1 MKKLFLFLATLF
13 LCAALQAGNVL
24 SAGQG
29 MFTYKEY
36 PPFAHRPVDVHY
48 YIPSSGDVRRM
59 PIVFVFEGGDR
70 SYGYLLKA
78 WQQEAEKHQ
87 FMVFIP
93 HFDLNEYPL
102 SDYQEVGVMNNN
114 GNTVVRPVEEQTP
127 ALIDKIFE
135 YVRQTSGSGRKGY
148 MMYGHS
154 AGGQFVQRFMLF
166 HDSPY
171 VEKAVIGSP
180 GWYTFPDASLD
191 FPYGVRNVPYLTPD
205 RIQKYLAKPIVLQLA
220 TGDTVRESYLR
231 KTPEAEAQGR
241 NRHERGN
248 KFYQYLHRIAAEQHW
263 PCNWQKVEEQ
273 GIGHQ
278 SVPMGKRAVPLMLGD
293 SLRALFIGNSYTQ
306 FNKLVRQVQAIA
318 ASTGHKLSVKLVE
331 HGGWT
336 LKKHAANPETLD
348 AIREGNWDFVV
359 LQDQS
364 KAPAREKEWVQEN
377 VYKPAYSLDSLRRLY
392 NPKGKTV
399 FYMTWGHNID
409 TYTDMQQR
417 LAESY
422 LEMTR
427 LLNAW
432 CAPIGI
438 AWKRVLTENPRITLY
453 NPDHSHPSIQGSY
466 LAANVFCSVFFR
478 KPYTSTYLAGLS
490 QAEAL
495 YLQQM
500 AQETVFSNLSLW
512 NIQPLPQP
520 ETVTRLFYPEPERKH
535 PTPTLCKP
543 QEEGLAS
550 LFEIKR
556 YLQALADK
564 HPDKV
569 TLSSIG
575 ETPQGRKIP
584 ILYFGTPPKDK
595 KLRVWIQAGLHGN
608 EPAGPEAA
616 CLLADYLLHTPE
628 GAELL
633 EKVSLALIPVT
644 NTDGYA
650 MQNRQSGS
658 GFDLNR
664 DQSKLSDP
672 VSLLLKEA
680 YRNWNPEIALDI
692 HEFNPFRKEFGLLRG
707 TKTAARTSIV
717 TAADVLFLP
726 SGHLNISDGIRQ
738 LSNGIFREEAE
749 KALTTHGYNSG
760 FYFTPSIRND
770 SLYAIK
776 DAKSPQSSSTF
787 HGLTNAVSLFI
798 EIRGIGL
805 GRTSFARRA
814 ECGFL
819 VSRSLLQTAAL
830 HSKEIRKTIRK
841 SVKETL
847 TGNKDIYVT
856 FQPTRTALPVSFIDL
871 SRNERFTETLPTLDA
886 LQLKADLVR
895 KRPEAYILPDT
906 CLMQAEKLRALGI
919 EVEQSGKPFT
929 ATVEKYIVTEYK
941 KADKKWEKIYPVT
954 ISTRLI
960 KEKKSFPAGCFMI
973 RLSQKNA
980 NLAVTLLEPE
990 SVNGFVNFG
999 IIRTEAGKELPV
1011 YRQVSF

>member
-1 MKKLFLFLATLF
+1 MKKLILSLATIF
-13 LCAALQAGNVL
+13 IYTALYAGNIL
-24 SAGQG
+24 SAGEG
-29 MFTYKEY
+29 VFTYKEY
-36 PPFAHRPVDVHY
+36 PPFADRPVDVHY

-59 PIVFVFEGGDR
+59 PVVFVFEGGDR
-70 SYGYLLKA
+70 GYSYLLKA
-78 WQQEAEKHQ
+78 WRQEAEKNQ

-93 HFDLNEYPL
+93 HFDLKEYPL
-102 SDYQEVGVMNNN
+102 CDYQEVGVMN
-114 GNTVVRPVEEQTP
+114 GNALCPTEELTPV
-127 ALIDKIFE
+127 LVDKLFE
-135 YVRQTSGSGRKGY
+135 YIRQTSGSERKGY

-180 GWYTFPDASLD
+180 GWYTFPDASQD
-191 FPYGVRNVPYLTPD
+191 FPYGVRNVPYITPG

-220 TGDTVRESYLR
+220 TGDTVRESFLR

-241 NRHERGN
+241 NRYERGN
-248 KFYQYLHRIAAEQHW
+248 RFYQYLHRIAAEQNW
-263 PCNWQKVEEQ
+263 PCNWRKVEEQ
-273 GIGHQ
+273 GIGHE
-278 SVPMGKRAVPLMLGD
+278 SVPMGKCAVPVMLGD

-306 FNKLVRQVQAIA
+306 YNHLVRQVQAIA

-359 LQDQS
+359 LQEQS
-364 KAPAREKEWVQEN
+364 KAPAREKEWVQEH

-392 NPKGKTV
+392 NPKGKTI

-427 LLNAW
+427 QLNAW
-432 CAPIGI
+432 CAPVGI
-438 AWKRVLTENPRITLY
+438 AWKRILTENPRITLY
-453 NPDHSHPSIQGSY
+453 NPDHSHPSGQGTY
-466 LAANVFCSVFFR
+466 LAANVFCSVFFQ
-478 KPYTSTYLAGLS
+478 KPYTSDYDAGLPKE
-490 QAEAL
+490 EAL
-495 YLQQM
+495 YLQRT

-512 NIQPLPQP
+512 NIRPLPQP
-520 ETVTRLFYPEPERKH
+520 EAVTNLFYPEPEKKYS
-535 PTPTLCKP
+535 TPTLRKP
-543 QEEGLAS
+543 QEEGFAS
-550 LFEIKR
+550 LFEING
-556 YLQALADK
+556 YLQALADA

-569 TLSSIG
+569 TLSRIG

-584 ILYFGTPPKDK
+584 VLYFGTPSKDK
-595 KLRVWIQAGLHGN
+595 KFRVWIQAGLHGN

-616 CLLADYLLHTPE
+616 CLLADYLLHTSE

-633 EKVSLALIPVT
+633 KKVSLALIPVA

-672 VSLLLKEA
+672 VSFLLKEA
-680 YRNWNPEIALDI
+680 YKNWNPEIALDI
-692 HEFNPFRKEFGLLRG
+692 HEFNPFRKEFGLLRDG
-707 TKTAARTSIV
+707 KTSNATATSIA

-726 SGHLNISDGIRQ
+726 SGHLNISNGIRR

-749 KALTTHGYNSG
+749 KALEAHGYSSG

-770 SLYAIK
+770 SLYAVK

-787 HGLTNAVSLFI
+787 QALTNAVSLFI

-819 VSRSLLQTAAL
+819 VSRSLLQTAAI
-830 HSKEIRKTIRK
+830 HSKEIRKTVRK

-847 TGNKDIYVT
+847 AGKKDIYVT
-856 FQPTRTALPVSFIDL
+856 FQPARTEFPVSFIDL
-871 SRNERFTETLPTLDA
+871 DRNERFTKNIPTLDA
-886 LQLKADLVR
+886 LQLKATLVR

-906 CLMQAEKLRALGI
+906 CPVQAGKLRALGI

-929 ATVEKYIVTEYK
+929 ATVEKYIVT
-941 KADKKWEKIYPVT
+941 DVT
-954 ISTRLI
+954 LSTRLV
-960 KEKKSFPAGCFMI
+960 KEKKSFPAGCFII

-999 IIRTEAGKELPV
+999 VIKAEAGKEVPI